1 MTEYLLYSKRCW
13 VNNAL
18 IEATIHVKGT
28 SIFNV
33 YQGKKTN
40 TPSMSLE
47 KDVDDSSKIP
57 FHDYGNLLIMPGIID
72 VHVHINE
79 PGRTDWEGF
88 ETATK
93 AAALG
98 GVTTLIEMPLNASP
112 VTTNVEAFEIK
123 QAAAKDKLHV
133 NCGFYGGVI
142 PNNDKDIEPLIKA
155 GVFGIKGFLVH
166 SGIDEFPNT
175 TKAQLERICPILA
188 KHDVPLLLHCE
199 LETGEELPQ
208 INDPKNYIEYLNSRP
223 PSWEINAIE
232 LAIELQ
238 EKFNC
243 KVHIV
248 HLSAANALDIIKN
261 QRAKTDKLT
270 VETCAHY
277 LYFNAEA
284 IPNASPIYKCAPPI
298 RERSNN
304 QKLWQ
309 AVKDG
314 HIDFLTSDHSP
325 APPDIKKLKEGNL
338 FEAWG
343 GIAGL
348 QFTLPALWAANSI
361 LSLEEF
367 IPLLTSQPAKFIGLD
382 HQKGFIKKG
391 YNADLTI
398 WDDNESFTITK
409 ESVAHRHKESPYV
422 GEKLKGKVH
431 HCMVNGKFVVQN
443 AKLDQLN
450 AGELLLK

>member
-1 MTEYLLYSKRCW
+1 M
-13 VNNAL
+13 
-18 IEATIHVKGT
+18 
-28 SIFNV
+28 
-33 YQGKKTN
+33 
-40 TPSMSLE
+40 
-47 KDVDDSSKIP
+47 
-57 FHDYGNLLIMPGIID
+57 
-72 VHVHINE
+72 
-79 PGRTDWEGF
+79 
-88 ETATK
+88 
-93 AAALG
+93 
-98 GVTTLIEMPLNASP
+98 
-112 VTTNVEAFEIK
+112 
-123 QAAAKDKLHV
+123 
-133 NCGFYGGVI
+133 
-142 PNNDKDIEPLIKA
+142 
-155 GVFGIKGFLVH
+155 
-166 SGIDEFPNT
+166 DEFPNT

-199 LETGEELPQ
+199 LETGEELPS
-208 INDPKNYIEYLNSRP
+208 IIDPKNYTEYLNSRP
-223 PSWEINAIE
+223 QSWEINAIE

-238 EKFNC
+238 EKYNC

-248 HLSAANALDIIKN
+248 HLSAANALDIIKK

-277 LYFNAEA
+277 LYFNAED
-284 IPNASPIYKCAPPI
+284 IPNGSPIYKCAPPI

-325 APPDIKKLKEGNL
+325 APPEIKKLKEGNL

-348 QFTLPALWAANSI
+348 QFTLSVLWAANPI
-361 LSLEEF
+361 LTIEEF

-382 HQKGFIKKG
+382 HLKG
-391 YNADLTI
+391 YIRKGYDADLAI
-398 WDDNESFTITK
+398 WNDEASFVVSEAMI
-409 ESVAHRHKESPYV
+409 AHRHKASPYV
-422 GEKLKGKVH
+422 GEKLKGNVQ

-450 AGELLLK
+450 AGKLLLK